1 MVLSKSKK
9 GRTKQ
14 MKFVLNLQLFASKKG
29 VGSTKNGRDSAGR
42 RLGAKAGDGEFVT
55 AGSILYRQ
63 RGTKVSP
70 GANVMKGGDDTLF
83 TTIDGPVKFERIAQ
97 WEMPTTV
104 TATGNSFD
112 ISAQT
117 DDAAEGKTKNV
128 GLYFGANAKF
138 DLVADKNEK
147 LGNTAA
153 LYTAVYSAPG
163 NKTYAGLPAGST
175 VKDSRGNDTKL
186 TDALEWK
193 GTTQL
198 TLETK
203 YVAKIGDTEYT
214 TLEAAFA
221 ALNADNHTLTLL
233 DENAWTYE
241 NVYWKAG
248 TKSGSATT
256 PKAALAAAYAEDA
269 ESITIICKPNAT
281 IAKSNPHIDVTGDIT
296 VYANGANFGGDDL
309 SIGAY
314 KAPKNSTTRPLV

>member
-1 MVLSKSKK
+1 M
-9 GRTKQ
+9 
-14 MKFVLNLQLFASKKG
+14 
-29 VGSTKNGRDSAGR
+29 
-42 RLGAKAGDGEFVT
+42 
-55 AGSILYRQ
+55 
-63 RGTKVSP
+63 
-70 GANVMKGGDDTLF
+70 
-83 TTIDGPVKFERIAQ
+83 
-97 WEMPTTV
+97 
-104 TATGNSFD
+104 
-112 ISAQT
+112 
-117 DDAAEGKTKNV
+117 
-128 GLYFGANAKF
+128 
-138 DLVADKNEK
+138 
-147 LGNTAA
+147 
-153 LYTAVYSAPG
+153 
-163 NKTYAGLPAGST
+163 
-175 VKDSRGNDTKL
+175 
-186 TDALEWK
+186 
-193 GTTQL
+193 
-198 TLETK
+198 ETK

-256 PKAALAAAYAEDA
+256 LKAALAAAYAEDA